1 MKKLFL
7 FLLTQCVVLLACNP
21 SEADAVRGFIPG
33 VYTKEIND
41 EFTKGMDTLSISILD
56 YESGSYSFLCHTS
69 YRQSIDGKLL
79 SPKTDIHKMTAI
91 FIAETLQLKEQNQGK
106 VFSFSPRKNLLST
119 GGSEYRKVD

>member
-1 MKKLFL
+1 MKKH
-7 FLLTQCVVLLACNP
+7 FLLLLTLCIVLLACNS
-21 SEADAVRGFIPG
+21 SEVDDVRGFIPG

-56 YESGSYSFLCHTS
+56 YASGSYSIVRSTS

-91 FIAETLQLKEQNQGK
+91 FIRETLQLKEQNQGK
-106 VFSFSPRKNLLST
+106 TFSFSPRKNLLST
-119 GGSEYRKVD
+119 GGSEYRKVN